1 MIRRA
6 YRAAVVAAAL
16 SLPSA
21 ALASGLD
28 PMRCE
33 AAGMRK
39 EGQRYECL
47 GRCERRADRLGAQAE
62 SRLTACRGDCEARFE
77 EAMDQLDQRDIC
89 SLAVAAPDPNR
100 CEARLMRIGASR
112 LVCRSQCVNRAGETG
127 DTAACSAACDAQ
139 CLRAVD
145 RILARDFCLG
155 HGEADVC
162 ADHQTN
168 P

>member
-1 MIRRA
+1 M
-6 YRAAVVAAAL
+6 VAAAL
-16 SLPSA
+16 SMPSA

-47 GRCERRADRLGAQAE
+47 GRCERRAERLGALAE
-62 SRLTACRGDCEARFE
+62 SRLTACRSDCEARFD

-89 SLAVAAPDPNR
+89 SLPVPEPDPNR
-100 CEARLMRIGASR
+100 CQARLMRIGASR
-112 LVCRSQCVNRAGETG
+112 LICKSQCVNRTGESG
-127 DTAACSAACDAQ
+127 DGAACAAACDAQ
-139 CLRAVD
+139 CLRAAD

-155 HGEADVC
+155 HGEAEVC
-162 ADHQTN
+162 TDHPTR